1 MGSGQ
6 VGSLQGTHQYFPFFR
21 VTQYDFFWQEFELDA
36 PAEGSDERS
45 QPKYLVTF
53 PYPYMNGTL
62 HLGHGFTLSKNEF
75 AVGFERMRGKKALWP
90 FGFHCTGMPIQAAAN
105 KLKSEMARFGCPPVF
120 PQPPKQEEEKEEE
133 APAAPVAA
141 AAGEKP
147 KESKEVGA
155 AHRAKKTKTVQKAGG
170 QYQWEILAMMGV
182 PADEIPQFA
191 DPVKWLRYFPPIG
204 KADLADAGLKIDWRR
219 SFITTDVNPFYDSF
233 IRWQFNKL
241 RALGKIRFGKRPSVY
256 SPLDGQ
262 MCADHDRASGEGVG
276 AQEYTLVKLR
286 VLDPLPSA
294 LASCSAGKVVSLVAA
309 TLRPETMYGQ
319 TNCWVLPDG
328 EYGVFESNVAGE
340 LLVCADRAARNMA
353 YQDSSPAPGVV
364 NKVGSIKG
372 TELMGCAVSAPLSK
386 YPKVYVLPM
395 MTISLN
401 KGTGIVTSV
410 PSDSPD
416 DYMAYSDLI
425 KKKPMRD
432 KFGITDEMVALPI
445 VPVIEIPGYGNE
457 AAVKVR

>member
-1 MGSGQ
+1 
-6 VGSLQGTHQYFPFFR
+6 
-21 VTQYDFFWQEFELDA
+21 
-36 PAEGSDERS
+36 
-45 QPKYLVTF
+45 
-53 PYPYMNGTL
+53 MNGTL

-75 AVGFERMRGKKALWP
+75 AMGFELMRGKKALWP

-120 PQPPKQEEEKEEE
+120 PEPPKQEEEREEEE
-133 APAAPVAA
+133 APAAAAPA
-141 AAGEKP
+141 AAGDKQ
-147 KESKEVGA
+147 KDVKEVGA
-155 AHRAKKTKTVQKAGG
+155 AHRAKKTKSVQKAGG
-170 QYQWEILAMMGV
+170 KYQWEILAMMGV
-182 PADEIPQFA
+182 PPSEIPEFA

-241 RALGKIRFGKRPSVY
+241 KALGKIRFGKRPSVY

-286 VLDPLPSA
+286 ILEPLPAA
-294 LASCSAGKVVSLVAA
+294 LASCCSGKAVSLVAA

-319 TNCWVLPDG
+319 TNCWVLPEG
-328 EYGVFESNVAGE
+328 EYGVFESRVAGE

-353 YQDSSPAPGVV
+353 FQDSSPAPGVV

-372 TELMGCAVSAPLSK
+372 MELMGCAVSAPLSK
-386 YPKVYVLPM
+386 HPKVFVLPM

-416 DYMAYSDLI
+416 DYMAYTDLI
-425 KKKPMRD
+425 KKKPMRE

-457 AAVKVR
+457 TAAKVCCSHTRIY

>member
-1 MGSGQ
+1 M
-6 VGSLQGTHQYFPFFR
+6 
-21 VTQYDFFWQEFELDA
+21 DA
-36 PAEGSDERS
+36 PAEGSAERS

-75 AVGFERMRGKKALWP
+75 AMGFERMRGKKALWP

-120 PQPPKQEEEKEEE
+120 PAPPKEEEEEE
-133 APAAPVAA
+133 APAAAAPAPAA
-141 AAGEKP
+141 AAGDKP
-147 KESKEVGA
+147 KDTKEVGA
-155 AHRAKKTKTVQKAGG
+155 AHRAKKTKSVQKAGG
-170 QYQWEILAMMGV
+170 NYQWDILAKMGV
-182 PADEIPQFA
+182 PAHEIPQFA

-204 KADLADAGLKIDWRR
+204 KVDLADAGLKIDWRR

-262 MCADHDRASGEGVG
+262 MCTDHDRASGEGVG
-276 AQEYTLVKLR
+276 AQEYTLIKLR
-286 VLDPLPSA
+286 LLDPLPPA
-294 LASCSAGKVVSLVAA
+294 IASCAAGKVVCLVAA

-319 TNCWVLPDG
+319 TNCWVLPEGD
-328 EYGVFESNVAGE
+328 YGVFESNVAGE

-353 YQDSSPAPGVV
+353 FQDSTPAPGVV
-364 NKVGSIKG
+364 TKVGSITG
-372 TELMGCAVSAPLSK
+372 MQLMGCAVSAPLSK
-386 YPKVYVLPM
+386 YPKVFVLPM
-395 MTISLN
+395 MTVSLN

-416 DYMAYSDLI
+416 DYMAYTDLI
-425 KKKPMRD
+425 KKKPMRE
-432 KFGITDEMVALPI
+432 KFGITDEMVAFPTVPI
-445 VPVIEIPGYGNE
+445 IDIPGYGNE
-457 AAVKVR
+457 AAVKVRCRLAAQPCSSNGSAGVC

>member
-1 MGSGQ
+1 MS
-6 VGSLQGTHQYFPFFR
+6 
-21 VTQYDFFWQEFELDA
+21 QEFELDA
-36 PAEGSDERS
+36 PAEGSAERS

-75 AVGFERMRGKKALWP
+75 AMGFERMRGKKALWP

-120 PQPPKQEEEKEEE
+120 PAPAKEEEEEE
-133 APAAPVAA
+133 APAAAAAPA
-141 AAGEKP
+141 AAGDKP
-147 KESKEVGA
+147 KDTKEVGA
-155 AHRAKKTKTVQKAGG
+155 AHRAKKTKSVQKAGG
-170 QYQWEILAMMGV
+170 NYQWDILAKMGV
-182 PADEIPQFA
+182 PAHEIPQFA

-204 KADLADAGLKIDWRR
+204 KVDLADAGLKIDWRR

-276 AQEYTLVKLR
+276 AQEYTLIKLR
-286 VLDPLPSA
+286 LLDPLPPA
-294 LASCSAGKVVSLVAA
+294 LASCAAGKVVCLVAA

-319 TNCWVLPDG
+319 TNCWVLPEG
-328 EYGVFESNVAGE
+328 EYGVFECNVAGE

-353 YQDSSPAPGVV
+353 FQDSTPAPGVV
-364 NKVGSIKG
+364 TKVGSITG
-372 TELMGCAVSAPLSK
+372 MQLMGCAVSAPLSK
-386 YPKVYVLPM
+386 YPKVFVLPM
-395 MTISLN
+395 MTVSLN

-416 DYMAYSDLI
+416 DYMAYTDLI

-432 KFGITDEMVALPI
+432 KFGITDEMVAFPTVPI
-445 VPVIEIPGYGNE
+445 IDIPGYGNE
-457 AAVKVR
+457 AAVKVRAAARVQCGAAALTQQCRCAPT